1 MAIRFLENQSIDGTL
16 TTTGVITAS
25 GGNSSQWNAGYANSV
40 NSFSDSGSS
49 TVTLSIGLQG
59 GVTLSTSF
67 SNPQGD
73 ITNVIAGNGLSGG
86 GTSGSVTLNA
96 DINYI
101 SYSGSSN
108 FIVYGTQNDQ
118 GTTIPTGSQIIYAD
132 PSGTQIVSRGLVSDL
147 PFTNNSGD
155 ITAVNAGTNLTGGG
169 TSGSVT
175 LNMATGGIGAGTY
188 GSTSNN
194 TKIDNITVDAYGR
207 VTAVTTGSTGDIN
220 GITAGDG
227 LSGGGTSGSPT
238 IRVDYLGSDNII
250 LDAPTEATGTLS
262 TSDRILVSSNSTS
275 NVAQST
281 ISNLPFTNN
290 AGDITNVST
299 TSPITGGGSSGS
311 VTIAH
316 ANSGVTAGSY
326 ARATVT
332 VNATGHV
339 TSISANG
346 DAQGVTSVATGNGIS
361 GGTITSTGTLTVGAG
376 DGLSQSSTGL
386 LVDSTVVRTS
396 GTQSIG
402 GVKTF
407 TSNTQFNGYLRGNG
421 QQLVLN
427 AGEAYSVATG
437 QTNEFLYIN
446 AESGLQINSSPDNWS
461 SGWAGRK
468 TTTINDTSGN
478 STFANDITVSGGD
491 ITLGGTGRIQGV
503 DTVSSGTDAAN
514 KTYVDNA
521 IAGVP
526 QGDITAVVAGNK
538 LTGGGTS
545 GSVTLGLASNN
556 ISQWTNDS
564 GYTTNT
570 GTVTSVGLSTG
581 TGLDGGGTITTS
593 GSFSITLDLSELADM
608 TQTMIGTDEFIVLD
622 NGAERR
628 KAANEIGLSIFSN
641 DAGFTSNVGD
651 ITAVNAGTNLTGG
664 GTSGSV
670 TLNMATG
677 GIGSGTYGSTSNSTK
692 IDNITVDAYGRVTA
706 VSTGATGQVN
716 QVNSGNLSTLTV
728 SSGTTTTVTPIT
740 AAVSGSSSSLATGAQ
755 IQTAINTALTG
766 VVQFEGTWNAST
778 NTPTLTSSVGTS
790 GDYYIVSVAGST
802 NLNGI
807 TDWAIGDWAVFAN
820 TTWTKVDN
828 SQVGNMSS
836 WTLKEGNGT
845 ETSTVTNGETVTFA
859 QGNGIQSELTSTSSG
874 GTLTITN
881 TKPNIVQTTVSGNA
895 GSATVLQTART
906 IAGVSFNGSAN
917 ISLNNNAITNGAG
930 YITSSSLPTVG
941 NGQIDGRTSGNGLSG
956 SMDATA
962 NQSGNTTFTVTSN
975 ATTAATASTIAY
987 RDSSADINARLF
999 RSNYQNQSTIGG
1011 AIAFRTSTTDN
1022 YIRFCSDASA
1032 IRTFIGAASS
1042 SVVSGVTSVATGGGV
1057 TGGTI
1062 TSTGT
1067 LSHADTSS
1075 QGSVNN
1081 SGNTYIQDVTLDT
1094 YGHVTSL
1101 TSATTTLA
1109 TLGYTGAT
1117 NANYI
1122 TNNNQ
1127 LTNGAGYITSSSV
1140 GSGLLTMSTGTGL
1153 DGGTQTF
1160 NANSSANVNFTITL
1174 DLSELTDMTA
1184 TMVGTDEFIVL
1195 DNSAERR
1202 KAANEIGLSI
1212 FSNDAG
1218 FTSNTGDITAVNA
1231 GTNLTGGGT
1240 TGSVTLNMATGGV
1253 GAGTYGSTS
1262 NSTKIDNI
1270 TVDAYGRV
1278 TAITTGGTG
1287 DINGITAGDGLTGG
1301 GSSGTPTVSVDYTG
1315 SDNII
1320 LDAPNTATGTLSTSD
1335 QILISSASTNNVAK
1349 STISNLP
1356 FTNNSG
1362 DITSVTAGTNMSGG
1376 GSSGA
1381 VTLNCTITNNNQL
1394 TNGRGFTTNV
1404 GDITAVTAGSGL
1416 TGGGTSGS
1424 VTLNVDYAGSDSLV
1438 MQASDGTPDLDDYII
1453 YGADSSSGGDTKKIQ
1468 FTDVNLSMFNNDAGF
1483 KTSSGVTSIA
1493 TSSPV
1498 LGGTITSSGT
1508 ISVLKPVSGAWHN
1521 GGVAIVGA
1529 VTEIGRYID
1538 FHTSNTGTSDYD
1550 VRLDA
1555 NGSEL
1560 NVSTNIRSQGNLEAV
1575 GNIVAGRGR
1584 YTSGNAFQPSIA
1596 FTSDTNT
1603 GMFNPSSDT
1612 IQFATGGAYRI
1623 SVNNFATIINQ
1634 DCGIGVTPLAK
1645 FHVNGTSLVRTSSG
1659 VGDFYLGNNAT
1670 ANHFR
1675 FHTNNANT
1683 YFDMNCGNVYWRDGG
1698 STRYTFFP
1706 STANMTVNGT
1716 ITQGSDARIKE
1727 NIVEIDDCLGK
1738 VKEMRGVYYN
1748 RTDINTEVTKVGV
1761 IAQEVEKVLP
1771 ELILENEDDG
1781 LKSVA
1786 YSELTA
1792 VLINAVKEQQVMIED
1807 LKARIEQ
1814 LEK

>member
-49 TVTLSIGLQG
+49 TITLSIGLQG
-59 GVTLSTSF
+59 GVTLNTSF
-67 SNPQGD
+67 SNPQGTVTSVSTGVGLD
-73 ITNVIAGNGLSGG
+73 GSFSTSGTITLDLSELTDMTATMVGTDEFIVLDSGAERRKAANEIGLSIFNNDAGF
-86 GTSGSVTLNA
+86 TSN
-96 DINYI
+96 I
-101 SYSGSSN
+101 
-108 FIVYGTQNDQ
+108 
-118 GTTIPTGSQIIYAD
+118 
-132 PSGTQIVSRGLVSDL
+132 
-147 PFTNNSGD
+147 GD

-175 LNMATGGIGAGTY
+175 LNMATGGVGAGTY
-188 GSTSNN
+188 GSTSDNI
-194 TKIDNITVDAYGR
+194 KIDNITVDAYGR
-207 VTAVTTGSTGDIN
+207 VTAVSTGSTGDIN

-227 LSGGGTSGSPT
+227 LSGGGTSGTPT
-238 IRVDYLGSDNII
+238 ISVDYLGSDNII
-250 LDAPTEATGTLS
+250 LDAPTEASGTLS
-262 TSDRILVSSNSTS
+262 TSDRILVSAASTS
-275 NVAQST
+275 NVAKST

-407 TSNTQFNGYLRGNG
+407 TSNTQFNGYLRGGG

-446 AESGLQINSSPDNWS
+446 AESGLEINSSPDNWS

-478 STFANDITVSGGD
+478 STFANDIIVSGGD
-491 ITLGGTGRIQGV
+491 ITLGGTGRIQGI

-570 GTVTSVGLSTG
+570 GTVTSVALSTG
-581 TGLDGGGTITTS
+581 AGLDGGGTITTS
-593 GSFSITLDLSELADM
+593 GSFSITLDLSELTDM
-608 TQTMIGTDEFIVLD
+608 TATMLGTDEFIVLD
-622 NGAERR
+622 SGAERR

-677 GIGSGTYGSTSNSTK
+677 GVGAGTYGSTSNSTK

-716 QVNSGNLSTLTV
+716 QVNSGNLATLTV

-740 AAVSGSSSSLATGAQ
+740 AAVSGSSLSLATGAQ

-778 NTPTLTSSVGTS
+778 NTPTLASSVGTS

-930 YITSSSLPTVG
+930 YITSSSLPSVG
-941 NGQIDGRTSGNGLSG
+941 NGQIDGRTSGLGLSG

-987 RDSSADINARLF
+987 RDSSADISARLF
-999 RSNYQNQSTIGG
+999 RANYANQSTISG
-1011 AIAFRTSTTDN
+1011 AIAFRVNNSSDN
-1022 YIRFCSDASA
+1022 YLRYCSSPSA

-1042 SVVSGVTSVATGGGV
+1042 SIVSGVTSVATGGGL

-1127 LTNGAGYITSSSV
+1127 LTNGAGYITSSSIPSV
-1140 GSGLLTMSTGTGL
+1140 GNGLLTMSTGTGL

-1160 NANSSANVNFTITL
+1160 SANSSANVNFTITL

-1184 TMVGTDEFIVL
+1184 TMLGTDEFIVL
-1195 DNSAERR
+1195 DSGAERR

-1240 TGSVTLNMATGGV
+1240 SGSVTLNMATGGI

-1262 NSTKIDNI
+1262 NSVKIDNI

-1278 TAITTGGTG
+1278 TAVSTGGTG
-1287 DINGITAGDGLTGG
+1287 DIDGVTAGDGLTGG
-1301 GSSGTPTVSVDYTG
+1301 GSSGTPTISVDYTG

-1335 QILISSASTNNVAK
+1335 QILVSSASTNNIAK

-1376 GSSGA
+1376 GTSGA

-1394 TNGRGFTTNV
+1394 TNGRGFTTNT

-1424 VTLNVDYAGSDSLV
+1424 VTLNVDYTGSDSLI
-1438 MQASDGTPDLDDYII
+1438 MAAPGGSTPDGDDYML
-1453 YGADSSSGGDTKKIQ
+1453 YGADSSGGGESAKVQ
-1468 FTDVNLSMFNNDAGF
+1468 FVDIPLSIFDNDAGF
-1483 KTSSGVTSIA
+1483 KTSAVTSIA
-1493 TSSPV
+1493 TTSPV
-1498 LGGTITSSGT
+1498 LGGTISSTGT

-1584 YTSGNAFQPSIA
+1584 YTSGNAYQPSIA

-1603 GMFNPSSDT
+1603 GMFNPASDT

-1623 SVNNFATIINQ
+1623 SVNNFATVINQ

-1645 FHVNGTSLVRTSSG
+1645 FHVNGTSLVRTSTG
-1659 VGDFYLGNNAT
+1659 VGDFYLGNNAS

-1675 FHTNNANT
+1675 FHTNNSNT

-1698 STRYTFFP
+1698 SIRYTFFP
-1706 STANMTVNGT
+1706 STANMTINGT
-1716 ITQGSDARIKE
+1716 LTQNSDIRIKE
-1727 NIVEIDDCLGK
+1727 NIVEVDDCISK
-1738 VKEMRGVYYN
+1738 VQAMRGVYYN
-1748 RTDINTEVTKVGV
+1748 RTDFNTEVTKVGV
-1761 IAQEVEKVLP
+1761 IAQEVEAVLP

-1807 LKARIEQ
+1807 LKSRIEQ